1 MTDHCCLL
9 MHNEFK
15 YFMKVLFKIQVHSQI
30 WPPPVAN
37 FTRPL
42 GMGGVSKKELFRL
55 TQIQIQLLKTVSP
68 IMLWIAV
75 AFLANMVASGSQ
87 FSCPLGMGGGSK
99 KELFG
104 MTKIQI
110 QLPKTVSPIVLW
122 IAVAFL
128 EWTQFPW
135 WWWWWFRRSVKKCD
149 SRSIWYATSRQ
160 KLHRLVQLKSREA
173 CFLLALPGLA

>member
-87 FSCPLGMGGGSK
+87 ISSSSVWEINILCHRELTNTSLSRAFCGSPQLTKVVLKISFYMTCTYGCPW
-99 KELFG
+99 
-104 MTKIQI
+104 
-110 QLPKTVSPIVLW
+110 QLT
-122 IAVAFL
+122 F
-128 EWTQFPW
+128 
-135 WWWWWFRRSVKKCD
+135 
-149 SRSIWYATSRQ
+149 
-160 KLHRLVQLKSREA
+160 
-173 CFLLALPGLA
+173 